1 MSGTE
6 KDAENGSDDKSRV
19 TEAFHEAER
28 ELNEKGPAQAIR
40 DDMSELK
47 DGIKQAL
54 SRDDKADAGE
64 PAPQQDQPEEPAPR
78 QESAPRPDQVEESP
92 PQKSEPAPP
101 PSDSAESERFW
112 AWMHAADATNKID
125 PSSGAL
131 QGSGPPNVA
140 APDQPVAPNA
150 PQQAVTPPDE
160 AMPPED
166 EEEA

>member
-1 MSGTE
+1 MSGTD
-6 KDAENGSDDKSRV
+6 KDAENDSDEKSRV

-28 ELNEKGPAQAIR
+28 ELSEKGPAQAIR

-54 SRDDKADAGE
+54 SRDDEADAAE
-64 PAPQQDQPEEPAPR
+64 PAPQQEP
-78 QESAPRPDQVEESP
+78 APRPDQVEESP
-92 PQKSEPAPP
+92 PQKAEPAPP

-112 AWMHAADATNKID
+112 AWMHAADATHKID
-125 PSSGAL
+125 PSSGSL